1 MDPPRIL
8 HYFETPKYEPN
19 LVNTVKSKTLWEVF
33 KVEKKKSIINQN
45 YRALFV
51 RVVVR
56 RRMKQRKAIR
66 PGVGVL
72 IIPTRD
78 REQSPALEF
87 VNMKKSWK

>member
-1 MDPPRIL
+1 MSAQIFLIRTVN
-8 HYFETPKYEPN
+8 EN
-19 LVNTVKSKTLWEVF
+19 LSNVKSRHIETQ
-33 KVEKKKSIINQN
+33 SIINQN

-78 REQSPALEF
+78 REQSPALDF
-87 VNMKKSWK
+87 VNMKKSRK